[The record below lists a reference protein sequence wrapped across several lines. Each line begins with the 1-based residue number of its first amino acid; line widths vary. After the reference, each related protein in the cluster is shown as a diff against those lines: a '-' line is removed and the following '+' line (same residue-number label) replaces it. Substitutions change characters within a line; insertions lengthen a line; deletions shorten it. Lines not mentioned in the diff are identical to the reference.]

1 MNEILIC
8 NNGTV
13 KKLETNYS
21 NVLSRT
27 IIAMTFIHY
36 SHFHSC
42 IDWQVCTLQM

>member
-1 MNEILIC
+1 MNEILFC
-8 NNGTV
+8 NDMPV

-21 NVLSRT
+21 NVRST